1 MRLIGPDGKQVGE
14 GVVTKD
20 AALAQARE
28 MGVDLVEVA
37 GNAVPPVCRLI
48 DFKKFKYLEAKKERE
63 GRKKAKASQTKEI
76 RLSPFIAQHDW
87 QIQVGKG
94 KQFLQDGNKLRVA
107 VKFTG
112 RQLGKTEFGKELLNK
127 TFEALK
133 DVARVE
139 REAKMEGRQ
148 MVMILCPN

>member
-1 MRLIGPDGKQVGE
+1 MGE

-63 GRKKAKASQTKEI
+63 GRKKAKATQTKEV

-87 QIQVGKG
+87 EIQVKKG
-94 KQFLQDGNKLRVA
+94 KQFLLDGNKLRIV

-112 RQLGKTEFGKELLNK
+112 RQIGKTQFGKDLLAK
-127 TFEALK
+127 TFEELK
-133 DVARVE
+133 SVAKID

-148 MVMILCPN
+148 MVLFLSPI

>member
-1 MRLIGPDGKQVGE
+1 MGE

-20 AALAQARE
+20 AALAQARD

-63 GRKKAKASQTKEI
+63 GKKKAKATQTKEV

-87 QIQVGKG
+87 EIQVNKG
-94 KQFLQDGNKLRVA
+94 RQFLQDGNKLRVV

-112 RQLGKTEFGKELLNK
+112 RQIGKTQFGKDLLAK
-127 TFEALK
+127 TFEQLK
-133 DVARVE
+133 TVAKID

-148 MVMILCPN
+148 MVLFLSPI

>member
-1 MRLIGPDGKQVGE
+1 MIGPDGKQVGE

-20 AALAQARE
+20 AALAQARD

-63 GRKKAKASQTKEI
+63 GKKKAKVTQTKEV

-87 QIQVGKG
+87 EIQVNKG
-94 KQFLQDGNKLRVA
+94 RQFLQDGNKLRVV

-112 RQLGKTEFGKELLNK
+112 RQIGKTQFGKDLLAK
-127 TFEALK
+127 TFEQLK
-133 DVARVE
+133 TVAKID

-148 MVMILCPN
+148 MVLFLSPI

>member
-1 MRLIGPDGKQVGE
+1 LIGPDGKQVGE

-63 GRKKAKASQTKEI
+63 GRKKAKATQTKEV

-87 QIQVGKG
+87 EIQVKKG
-94 KQFLQDGNKLRVA
+94 KQFLLDGNKLRIV

-112 RQLGKTEFGKELLNK
+112 RQIGKTQFGKDLLAK
-127 TFEALK
+127 TFEELK
-133 DVARVE
+133 SVAKID

-148 MVMILCPN
+148 MVLFLSPI

>member
-1 MRLIGPDGKQVGE
+1 MIGPDGKQVGE

-20 AALAQARE
+20 AALTQARD

-37 GNAVPPVCRLI
+37 GNAIPPVCRLI

-63 GRKKAKASQTKEI
+63 GKKRAKATQTKEV

-87 QIQVGKG
+87 EIQVNKG
-94 KQFLQDGNKLRVA
+94 KQFLLDGNKLRVV

-112 RQLGKTEFGKELLNK
+112 RQIGKTQFGKDLLAK
-127 TFEALK
+127 TFEQLK
-133 DVARVE
+133 TVAKID

-148 MVMILCPN
+148 MVLFLSPI

>member
-1 MRLIGPDGKQVGE
+1 MIGPDGKQVGE

-20 AALAQARE
+20 AALTQARD

-63 GRKKAKASQTKEI
+63 GKKKAKATQTKEV

-87 QIQVGKG
+87 EIQVNKG
-94 KQFLQDGNKLRVA
+94 KQFLQDGNKLRVV

-112 RQLGKTEFGKELLNK
+112 RQIGKTQFGKDLLAK
-127 TFEALK
+127 TFEQLK
-133 DVARVE
+133 TVAKID

-148 MVMILCPN
+148 MVLFLSPI